1 MSGAA
6 LALAAVLLLWP
17 AAAAA
22 FSPLEAEEQNVR
34 AGNEKLVAG
43 DGEAALRHYDDAER
57 KVGVHPEIDY
67 DRGHA
72 AYRLGK
78 IAEAEQHFRRAAE
91 KAPGPLASRALQNA
105 GNALAAKGDREGAI
119 GAFREA
125 LRRDPANEDARYD
138 LEVLLRREEPPP
150 SGRKPEKGGQEPKP
164 REGAGDAKG
173 RPRDPGEKEAEPTPG
188 MPRPDPGQGAAGEER
203 PRGERGEEAGPRR
216 EALSRQDAE
225 KLLDALR
232 ARERKMPPDAR
243 QGKKVRRQDADRDW

>member
-1 MSGAA
+1 MIPAT
-6 LALAAVLLLWP
+6 LALAAAL
-17 AAAAA
+17 A
-22 FSPLEAEEQNVR
+22 FSPLQAEEQNVR

-43 DGEAALRHYDDAER
+43 DGQAALRHYDDAER

-72 AYRLGK
+72 SFRLGK
-78 IAEAEQHFRRAAE
+78 LDEAEQHFRRAAE
-91 KAPGPLASRALQNA
+91 KAPAPLASRALQNA
-105 GNALAAKGDREGAI
+105 GNALAGRGDLKGAI

-150 SGRKPEKGGQEPKP
+150 SAPKPEKEGAEREP
-164 REGAGDAKG
+164 REGAGEPKG
-173 RPRDPGEKEAEPTPG
+173 RPSDPDPGDSRRRPAA
-188 MPRPDPGQGAAGEER
+188 PRPDPGPGAAGEER
-203 PRGERGEEAGPRR
+203 PKGERGEEAGARP

-232 ARERKMPPDAR
+232 ARERKLPPEAR
-243 QGKKVRRQDADRDW
+243 QGKKVRRQDAERDW